1 MNGMMKDKNEKPT
14 HDFIY
19 GTWPVMEAVKAKRDL
34 DKVIIQHGLRNAVI
48 GEIIAELKNLD
59 IPYQFVPIEKMNRV
73 TRKNH
78 QGIIAFLSPIT
89 FSKVEHVLPSIY
101 EKGEDPFLLILDK
114 ITDVRNFG
122 AILRTASCTGVH
134 AVVIPDK
141 GSAMLNSDTV
151 KSSAG
156 AIYTLPICRS
166 ENLKDTIEYLKESGL
181 KIFAATEKGSE
192 LYYNEQLSGP
202 SALIMGSE
210 GEGISPEYLRRSD
223 VLVKIPMVGTIASLN
238 VSVAAGVLM
247 YEVFRQRS
255 VAK

>member
-1 MNGMMKDKNEKPT
+1 MKDKNEKPT

-34 DKVIIQHGLRNAVI
+34 DKVIIQHGLRNAII
-48 GEIIAELKNLD
+48 GEIIAELKALD

-89 FSKVEHVLPSIY
+89 FGKIEHVLPSIY
-101 EKGEDPFLLILDK
+101 EKGEDPFILILDK

-210 GEGISPEYLRRSD
+210 GDGVSPEYLRRSD

-255 VAK
+255 VRK

>member
-1 MNGMMKDKNEKPT
+1 MIRDAKEKLKPAA
-14 HDFIY
+14 DFIY

-34 DKVIIQHGLRNAVI
+34 DKVIIQHGLRNPVI
-48 GEIIAELKNLD
+48 GEIIAELKTLE

-89 FSKVEHVLPSIY
+89 FGKIEHVLPEIY
-101 EKGEDPFLLILDK
+101 ERGEDPFVLILDK

-166 ENLKDTIEYLKESGL
+166 ENLKESIEFLKESGL
-181 KIFAATEKGSE
+181 KILAATEKGAD

-202 SALIMGSE
+202 VALIMGSE
-210 GEGISPEYLRRSD
+210 GDGISPEYLRRSD
-223 VLVKIPMVGTIASLN
+223 VLMKIPMVGTIASLN
-238 VSVAAGVLM
+238 VSVAAGVLL
-247 YEVFRQRS
+247 YEVFRQRNMQ
-255 VAK
+255 A

>member
-1 MNGMMKDKNEKPT
+1 MKDKNEKPK

-89 FSKVEHVLPSIY
+89 FSKIEHVLPSIY
-101 EKGEDPFLLILDK
+101 EKGEDPFILILDK

-181 KIFAATEKGSE
+181 KIFAATEKGSV
-192 LYYNEQLSGP
+192 LYYNEHLSGP

-210 GEGISPEYLRRSD
+210 GEGISSEYLRRSD

-255 VAK
+255 EKK

>member
-1 MNGMMKDKNEKPT
+1 MKDKNEKPT

-34 DKVIIQHGLRNAVI
+34 DKVIIQHGLRNSVI

-89 FSKVEHVLPSIY
+89 FSKIEHVLPSIY
-101 EKGEDPFLLILDK
+101 EKGEDPFILILDK

-166 ENLKDTIEYLKESGL
+166 ENLKDTIEFLKESGL
-181 KIFAATEKGSE
+181 KIFAATEKGSV

-255 VAK
+255 EGK

>member
-1 MNGMMKDKNEKPT
+1 MKDKYEKPT

-48 GEIIAELKNLD
+48 GEIIAELKALD

-89 FSKVEHVLPSIY
+89 FGKIEHVLPAIY

-166 ENLKDTIEYLKESGL
+166 ENLKDTIEYLKESGV

-192 LYYNEQLSGP
+192 VYYREQLSGP
-202 SALIMGSE
+202 CALIMGSE

-223 VLVKIPMVGTIASLN
+223 VLVQIPMVGTIASLN

-247 YEVFRQRS
+247 YEVFRQRN

>member
-1 MNGMMKDKNEKPT
+1 MKDKYEKPT

-34 DKVIIQHGLRNAVI
+34 DKVIIQHGLRNTVI
-48 GEIIAELKNLD
+48 GEIIAELKALD

-89 FSKVEHVLPSIY
+89 FGKIEHVLPAIY

-166 ENLKDTIEYLKESGL
+166 ENLKDTIEYLKESGV

-192 LYYNEQLSGP
+192 VYYREQLTGP
-202 SALIMGSE
+202 CALIMGSE

-223 VLVKIPMVGTIASLN
+223 VLVQIPMVGTIASLN

-247 YEVFRQRS
+247 YEVFRQRN

>member
-1 MNGMMKDKNEKPT
+1 MIRDKKEKTAP
-14 HDFIY
+14 DFIY

-34 DKVIIQHGLRNAVI
+34 DKVIIQHGLRSPVI
-48 GEIIAELKNLD
+48 GEIIAELKLLE

-78 QGIIAFLSPIT
+78 QGIIAFISPIT
-89 FSKVEHVLPSIY
+89 FGRIEHVLPEIY
-101 EKGEDPFLLILDK
+101 EKGEDPFVLILDK

-166 ENLKDTIEYLKESGL
+166 ENLKESIEYLKASGL
-181 KIFAATEKGSE
+181 KILAATEKGKE
-192 LYYNEQLSGP
+192 LYFNEQLSGP
-202 SALIMGSE
+202 VALIMGSE

-223 VLVKIPMVGTIASLN
+223 VLLKIPMVGTIASLN
-238 VSVAAGVLM
+238 VSVAAGVLL

-255 VAK
+255 I